1 MTELANRVAVVTGA
15 ARNIGRAIA
24 CDLAAGGASVVLVA
38 RADKAGLDETAALIR
53 AHGGRAEVIL
63 ADITDQASV
72 RALAAS
78 VESLFGRLDILVNN
92 AALRAEHA
100 FEEITLAQWREV
112 MAVNLDGAFLTT
124 QALMGLLRKSDAGAI
139 INMGGLTAY
148 TGAAKRAHV
157 VAAKAGLDGL
167 TKALAHEF
175 SPLGLTVNLISPGLI
190 DTARQ
195 GRSADRPD
203 HHKHH
208 ATLVGRRGLPEEVA
222 AMVRHLV
229 GPRGRY
235 ITGQTIHVNGGVYLP

>member
-72 RALAAS
+72 RALAVS
-78 VESLFGRLDILVNN
+78 VESLFGRLDILVSN

-139 INMGGLTAY
+139 INMGGQF
-148 TGAAKRAHV
+148 
-157 VAAKAGLDGL
+157 GL
-167 TKALAHEF
+167 
-175 SPLGLTVNLISPGLI
+175 LI
-190 DTARQ
+190 DGQTRLDAPGVHVAQ
-195 GRSADRPD
+195 SVGPE
-203 HHKHH
+203 
-208 ATLVGRRGLPEEVA
+208 LVEPVNPVPQGLPIDA
-222 AMVRHLV
+222 ADARSVRAVHAIQH
-229 GPRGRY
+229 RR
-235 ITGQTIHVNGGVYLP
+235 Q